1 MIILSDSKDT
11 LLVHWIIH
19 TTWTHC
25 GPCITGWLGSWVG
38 MELAFLVVSQSSKK
52 LCLVP
57 KFWMVWMKS
66 LKWLYS
72 DDQATQR
79 QQSLPQIHC
88 AHIWMHSLSSLNSSE
103 LKVIQ
108 SCSTLC
114 DPMTKQSMEFS
125 GQKTGVGSL
134 SLLQGIV
141 PTQGSNPG
149 LPHCRQ
155 ILYQL
160 SHQGNPLWA
169 EIELK

>member
-1 MIILSDSKDT
+1 
-11 LLVHWIIH
+11 
-19 TTWTHC
+19 
-25 GPCITGWLGSWVG
+25 
-38 MELAFLVVSQSSKK
+38 
-52 LCLVP
+52 
-57 KFWMVWMKS
+57 MKS

-160 SHQGNPLWA
+160 SHQGNPVEYYSA
-169 EIELK
+169 IKKNEILPFVTTWMDLEGIMLSYFTHMCNLKSKTNEQT